1 VHRHADSPWVTIRL
15 KVQSNS
21 VMLEIEDAGRGM
33 QHAGD
38 AETPGST
45 PSLGVGLAGMRERM
59 RQIGGTLSVES
70 TSQGTRVRSTLSTA

>member
-1 VHRHADSPWVTIRL
+1 
-15 KVQSNS
+15 
-21 VMLEIEDAGRGM
+21 M